1 MKLRGNKTKLL
12 EELAKLEENKMYAV
26 SIMEIKD
33 RRTIDQNNYYWD
45 LLDQYAEYI
54 GISKMEMHHIMIAS
68 YGQRMD
74 GFVIEAPIDYDYTL
88 ETSKI
93 YLRPTGRFGYD
104 EDGNEI
110 QYHFICR
117 GSSEYNTKEMSI
129 LIDGLIQDI
138 KTSEAPIETMTYN
151 ERQQLWGLA

>member
-1 MKLRGNKTKLL
+1 MKLRGNKAKIL
-12 EELAKLEENKMYAV
+12 EELTKLEENKMYAL

-54 GISKMEMHHIMIAS
+54 GISKMEMHRMMIAS
-68 YGQRMD
+68 YGQRID

-104 EDGNEI
+104 EDANEI

-151 ERQQLWGLA
+151 ERQKLWGLA